1 MGAKSKTWM
10 SMKEAA
16 EYVGMSYG
24 RFAEKVRNGEIPS
37 SKVPGFTRAKK
48 INKTKLDA
56 LMEASESSN

>member
-1 MGAKSKTWM
+1 M

-16 EYVGMSYG
+16 DYVGMSYG

-56 LMEASESSN
+56 LMEASEASS